1 MKKTIKIV
9 AGIIIS
15 LYLIMVVFTT
25 AFLLNR
31 NDYGV
36 SSFLGRSLVLVDE
49 NWESEYKKDALLFIK
64 PVDAKDIKEG
74 DKAFFYDTYSSE
86 RKIKYIEVT
95 KKEAVNENETT
106 FTMKDNSVVSSQY
119 LLGTHDST
127 FSLNFFGKILSLFQ
141 SRWGFLLI
149 VVLPLFL
156 AFLYEIYAIYREI
169 VNTSS
174 ISVAKWQVK
183 INNDNISG
191 SSSTFTINNINW
203 TESENVKSGKVAPEM
218 DGYFDIEIDPNNTE
232 TSVRYDITFDFTNLD
247 SSQFVINEI
256 KEIDEKE
263 IVRTGEFTYSNI
275 FTLDEINNNETNT
288 IRVYLSWI
296 NDELNNE
303 KDSNLGKVANNT
315 IKIPVVVEITQHFD
329 GETLTEYTGE

>member
-156 AFLYEIYAIYREI
+156 AFLYEIYAIYREM
-169 VNTSS
+169 
-174 ISVAKWQVK
+174 KK
-183 INNDNISG
+183 
-191 SSSTFTINNINW
+191 
-203 TESENVKSGKVAPEM
+203 K
-218 DGYFDIEIDPNNTE
+218 
-232 TSVRYDITFDFTNLD
+232 
-247 SSQFVINEI
+247 
-256 KEIDEKE
+256 
-263 IVRTGEFTYSNI
+263 
-275 FTLDEINNNETNT
+275 
-288 IRVYLSWI
+288 
-296 NDELNNE
+296 
-303 KDSNLGKVANNT
+303 
-315 IKIPVVVEITQHFD
+315 
-329 GETLTEYTGE
+329 